1 MMSTTPASEDAY
13 ECATTGCPNTTW
25 LCRHS
30 EQWCAKAQGAWTKGQ
45 IGSLRVWCQQ
55 CCAEHYYERPSLQT
69 LRQNCSC
76 RHAPPPAHSLAPPA
90 PPVQPAAAHDMTRP
104 RPPAPTAPTPC
115 GRLWA
120 VEQRIVEMAGVQ
132 QSLFKLISD
141 IDTRMDAQLRNAE
154 YLNKIAISKVEC
166 DMSKFMSWMRDMG
179 EKAGGMEEAINQMKE
194 KVRDNEQDPTS
205 SLDPA
210 ASLQSSG
217 SGSSWVA
224 EGSEVIE
231 ASR

>member
-1 MMSTTPASEDAY
+1 
-13 ECATTGCPNTTW
+13 
-25 LCRHS
+25 
-30 EQWCAKAQGAWTKGQ
+30 
-45 IGSLRVWCQQ
+45 
-55 CCAEHYYERPSLQT
+55 
-69 LRQNCSC
+69 
-76 RHAPPPAHSLAPPA
+76 
-90 PPVQPAAAHDMTRP
+90 
-104 RPPAPTAPTPC
+104 
-115 GRLWA
+115 
-120 VEQRIVEMAGVQ
+120 MAGVQ

-224 EGSEVIE
+224 EGS
-231 ASR
+231 